1 MRRIIGLIFG
11 ASALFSLAYAAEWSG
26 AWKPLQS
33 SYTIYSGEL
42 SEREAPTPTART
54 MTIAVEGQ
62 AAREMFDSIGP
73 DIHPTCGQGKG
84 DRERRKRGV
93 NCIYGAR
100 GEGKGYRC
108 WIGLNLRTGESI
120 PTVSC

>member
-1 MRRIIGLIFG
+1 MRKMTGLIFS
-11 ASALFSLAYAAEWSG
+11 ASALLSLAYAGEWSG
-26 AWKPLQS
+26 AWKPLQA

-42 SEREAPTPTART
+42 AEREAPTPTDRT

-62 AAREMFDSIGP
+62 AAKEMFDSIGP
-73 DIHPTCGQGKG
+73 DLHPTCSQEKG
-84 DRERRKRGV
+84 NRDRAKRGV
-93 NCIYGAR
+93 NCVYSPQ

-108 WIGLNLRTGESI
+108 WVGLNLRTGESI

>member
-1 MRRIIGLIFG
+1 MRKTMGLIVG
-11 ASALFSLAYAAEWSG
+11 AGALFSLAYAAEWSG
-26 AWKPLQS
+26 AWKPFPAT
-33 SYTIYSGEL
+33 YTIYSGEL
-42 SEREAPTPTART
+42 AEREAPTPADRT

-73 DIHPTCGQGKG
+73 DIHPTCGQQKG
-84 DRERRKRGV
+84 ERERRKRGV
-93 NCIYGAR
+93 NCVYSAQ

-108 WIGLNLRTGESI
+108 WIGLNLRTGESV